1 MDLVNKMFVSKQ
13 WKKHVWLYNYE
24 NIFSFKENMLCAF
37 NTKIRNT
44 VESPLTAPSL
54 QQPLFLVDSPYV
66 HSCFNLSTMATLFC
80 PQGGRCE
87 GVQLYCCKC

>member
-24 NIFSFKENMLCAF
+24 NTFSFQENMLCAF
-37 NTKIRNT
+37 NTKIRSK